1 MRAHAGG
8 RMPAILAALLGVVAC
23 GVGITD
29 PPPGEAT
36 TLVISVHSL
45 SMPRQHGGGGD
56 LLDLRPVGRERHA
69 TRTVGATKEGGRHG

>member
-1 MRAHAGG
+1 MRAHRGG
-8 RMPAILAALLGVVAC
+8 QIPAVLATLLVLPAC
-23 GVGITD
+23 GDGITD